1 METRSKRR
9 VLGAVAVVLAA
20 AGLLP
25 PWVAADELLV
35 TLGQG
40 SQPGADQRNETVG
53 VDYSFH
59 RFERSARQHIDVG
72 VSYTRLTTSAADSRS
87 LYAVSIYPQITLYP
101 AKTSRLAARSPP
113 WAEPFFFVRA
123 LGPTYIS
130 DSTLGSRRQADS
142 FTFQAQVGVGV
153 LLSPGAERRTVVAVS
168 WKHFSNADLYT
179 DNDGI
184 DVPLVISV
192 GMKF

>member
-1 METRSKRR
+1 VS
-9 VLGAVAVVLAA
+9 LPAA
-20 AGLLP
+20 AR
-25 PWVAADELLV
+25 ADEVLV

-40 SQPGADQRNETVG
+40 RQPGAGQRNDTLG

-59 RFERSARQHIDVG
+59 RFERSARQQINVG
-72 VSYTRLTTSAADSRS
+72 VSYTRLTTNAADNRN
-87 LYAVSIYPQITLYP
+87 LYALSVYPQLTFFP
-101 AKTSRLAARSPP
+101 TMTSRIAGRSPR

-142 FTFQAQVGVGV
+142 FAFQAQVGAGIR
-153 LLSPGAERRTVVAVS
+153 LNPGAERRTIVAVS
-168 WKHFSNADLYT
+168 WKHFSNADLYK

-184 DVPLVISV
+184 DVPLVFSV
-192 GMKF
+192 GMTF